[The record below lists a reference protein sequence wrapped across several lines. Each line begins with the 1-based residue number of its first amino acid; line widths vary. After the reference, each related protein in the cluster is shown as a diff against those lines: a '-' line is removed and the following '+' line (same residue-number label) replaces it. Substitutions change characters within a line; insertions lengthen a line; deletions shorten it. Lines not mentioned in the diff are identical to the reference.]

1 MLFLF
6 LYLSIYLS
14 RELGMLYKIII
25 IFSKIA
31 YTQHNTKELNRMMS
45 DSTVLVGATTIYT
58 HIHTSLKKMLFD
70 HNHINLLVRS
80 KSGFFFFF
88 LSFRQG

>member
-1 MLFLF
+1 
-6 LYLSIYLS
+6 
-14 RELGMLYKIII
+14 
-25 IFSKIA
+25 
-31 YTQHNTKELNRMMS
+31 MMS

-88 LSFRQG
+88 FEFSSRLEPLSHAFRVKLTLSSNGGEATKLFLNFPSLVKD